1 VPGEGVVFSLTALAA
16 PHTGVREFGAPLQ
29 IAEVKAAGDA
39 WEVAGYVSTFGGAPD
54 HGGDVVLAGAFDATL
69 ASGRKT
75 RFLYAHDHEQVLG
88 VPLDLAPDKTG
99 LFGRFKISRTRLG
112 EEVHQLLKDG
122 ALDSFSIGYIPE
134 EVEFDDTGARLL
146 KQVELLESSIV
157 ALPMNDR
164 AVVTRV
170 KQAASGVAGESPAPV
185 QRDPAQ
191 PFAAYLAD
199 VMDAVTTAAAR
210 AKALQVRRGA
220 EQRELSDA
228 HVAALRTMYAQL
240 KAALADIGELVA
252 ARELARAT
260 AEQLAVRKNLL
271 RHRARRLGVPLEQAA
286 SDLLTGNA

>member
-1 VPGEGVVFSLTALAA
+1 LTALTA
-16 PHTGVREFGAPLQ
+16 PRTGVREFGAPLQ

-112 EEVHQLLKDG
+112 EEVHQLLQDG

-170 KQAASGVAGESPAPV
+170 KQAAGGAAGESPALA

-240 KAALADIGELVA
+240 KAALADVGELVA

-260 AEQLAVRKNLL
+260 DAQLALRKELL
-271 RHRARRLGVPLEQAA
+271 RRRAQRLGVTPDQAA
-286 SDLLTGNA
+286 AALLAGDA

>member
-1 VPGEGVVFSLTALAA
+1 LTTLTA
-16 PHTGVREFGAPLQ
+16 PRTGVREFGAPLQ
-29 IAEVKAAGDA
+29 IAEVKATGDA

-170 KQAASGVAGESPAPV
+170 KQAASGAAGESPAQALPP
-185 QRDPAQ
+185 QHDYAQ

-199 VMDAVTTAAAR
+199 VTDAVMIAAAR
-210 AKALQVRRGA
+210 AKALLVRRAA
-220 EQRELSDA
+220 EQRELTDGQM
-228 HVAALRTMYAQL
+228 AALRTTYAQV
-240 KAALADIGELVA
+240 KAALADIGEVVSA
-252 ARELARAT
+252 QELARAT
-260 AEQLAVRKNLL
+260 DAQLALRKELL
-271 RHRARRLGVPLEQAA
+271 RRRAQRLGVTPEQAA
-286 SDLLTGNA
+286 TALLVGDA

>member
-1 VPGEGVVFSLTALAA
+1 MTALTA
-16 PHTGVREFGAPLQ
+16 PRTGIREFGAPLQ

-170 KQAASGVAGESPAPV
+170 KQAAGESPALA

-271 RHRARRLGVPLEQAA
+271 HHRARRLGVPLEQAA

>member
-1 VPGEGVVFSLTALAA
+1 LTALAA
-16 PHTGVREFGAPLQ
+16 PRTGVREFGAPLQ

-170 KQAASGVAGESPAPV
+170 KQAASGAAGESPALA

-260 AEQLAVRKNLL
+260 DAQLALRKELL
-271 RHRARRLGVPLEQAA
+271 RRRAHRLGVTPDQAA
-286 SDLLTGNA
+286 AALLAGDA

>member
-1 VPGEGVVFSLTALAA
+1 LTALIA
-16 PHTGVREFGAPLQ
+16 PRTGVREFGAPLQ

-134 EVEFDDTGARLL
+134 EFEFDDTGARLL

-170 KQAASGVAGESPAPV
+170 KQAAGESQALA

-260 AEQLAVRKNLL
+260 AEQLAVRKSLL

>member
-1 VPGEGVVFSLTALAA
+1 MTALTA
-16 PHTGVREFGAPLQ
+16 PRTGIREFGAPLQ

-170 KQAASGVAGESPAPV
+170 KQAAGESPALA

-260 AEQLAVRKNLL
+260 DAQLALRKELL
-271 RHRARRLGVPLEQAA
+271 RRRAQRLGVTPDQAA
-286 SDLLTGNA
+286 AALLAGDA

>member
-1 VPGEGVVFSLTALAA
+1 VPGKGVAFSLTALTA
-16 PHTGVREFGAPLQ
+16 PRTGVREFGAPLQ

-75 RFLYAHDHEQVLG
+75 RFLYAHDQEQVLG

-170 KQAASGVAGESPAPV
+170 KQAASGTAGESPALA
-185 QRDPAQ
+185 QHDYAQ

-199 VMDAVTTAAAR
+199 VTDAVMIAAAR
-210 AKALQVRRGA
+210 AKALLVRRAA
-220 EQRELSDA
+220 EQRELTDGQM
-228 HVAALRTMYAQL
+228 AALRTTYAQV
-240 KAALADIGELVA
+240 KAALADIGEVVSA
-252 ARELARAT
+252 QELARAT
-260 AEQLAVRKNLL
+260 DAQLALRKELL
-271 RHRARRLGVPLEQAA
+271 RRRAHRLGVTPDQAA
-286 SDLLTGNA
+286 AALLAGDA

>member
-1 VPGEGVVFSLTALAA
+1 LSALTA
-16 PHTGVREFGAPLQ
+16 PRTGVREFGAPLQ

-134 EVEFDDTGARLL
+134 EVEFDETGARLL

-170 KQAASGVAGESPAPV
+170 KQAAGESQALPAH
-185 QRDPAQ
+185 DPAQ

-260 AEQLAVRKNLL
+260 DAQLALRKELL
-271 RHRARRLGVPLEQAA
+271 RRRAQRLGVTPDQAA
-286 SDLLTGNA
+286 AALLAGDA